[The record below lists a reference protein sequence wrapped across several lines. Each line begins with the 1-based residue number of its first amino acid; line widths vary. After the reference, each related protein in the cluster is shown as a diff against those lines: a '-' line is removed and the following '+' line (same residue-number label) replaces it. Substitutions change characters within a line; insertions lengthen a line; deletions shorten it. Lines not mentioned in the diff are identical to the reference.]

1 MVKKWIDWFKQYRD
15 ILTSEIIHVGRPTGR
30 DLDCML
36 HVNPFIKHRG
46 MVVVFNPTDRDI
58 TKEMRLPLYYTGLQQ
73 KVTVLSASGERKTM
87 TLDKDGNLS
96 LPVSVKAQGTAW
108 FLIEE

>member
-1 MVKKWIDWFKQYRD
+1 MDRLVQAVSGYPDLGNYPCRATYRP
-15 ILTSEIIHVGRPTGR
+15 GF
-30 DLDCML
+30 DCML